1 MHLKTHRVKRHGKEH
16 VYYSLCES
24 VRVSRRRVV
33 QRQVLHLGELQGPQ
47 VEQWERTIAVLTES
61 GEERQMQLWAGR
73 AAPAQEDCAE
83 VVLSSLSVRRPRR
96 FGDCWAATKLWAAL
110 DLDGFFAAR
119 LEDEPGR
126 VPWAKVIELLV
137 VSRLCSPGSEL
148 SVHKQFYPGSAIGWL
163 LDTDAL
169 VAEKDRLYRALDRL
183 LPHKADLEQ
192 HLARRWKDLF
202 GVTCDLLLYD
212 LTSSYFEG
220 EAVEVEQAARGY
232 SRDHRPDCEQVVLA
246 LIVTPEG
253 LPVAYELFDGNRVDV
268 TTLLPMIEHV
278 EARHGK
284 MGRVWVFDRGIVSED
299 NLDELRAR
307 GAHYLVGAP
316 RSALGPREG
325 HLLTQEWQAISPEV
339 EVKLLP
345 EDAETYVLAR
355 SRPRAAKEQ
364 AMRTRIIR
372 GLMRDLIRLR
382 RSWGRGR
389 VKPDRVWRRLG
400 RLEERHGRA
409 WHYVKV
415 DFDGQRLSW
424 RWDRER
430 LRKAAWRDGAYL
442 LRTNLASTDPCD
454 LWRRYVQL
462 SEVEAAFRVF
472 KSELGVRPIWH
483 YTQPRVEAHVL
494 VAFLGYALWACL
506 RNQLRRAAPGLMP
519 AAVFDQLG
527 RMQLVEVWFNLRDG
541 RQLCLERITQ
551 PEPAQAALIDALGWL
566 LPEQPPP
573 KIYPKDL
580 GVCGQQPGG

>member
-33 QRQVLHLGELQGPQ
+33 QRQVLHLGELQGSQ
-47 VEQWERTIAVLTES
+47 VAQWERTIAVLTES

-73 AAPAQEDCAE
+73 PAPAQSDCVE

-96 FGDCWAATKLWAAL
+96 FGDCWAVTKLWTLL

-119 LEDEPGR
+119 LDDEPGA
-126 VPWAKVIELLV
+126 VSWAKVIELLV
-137 VSRLCSPGSEL
+137 VSRLCAPGSEL
-148 SVHKQFYPGSAIGWL
+148 SVHQRFYPQSAIGWL
-163 LDTDAL
+163 LDTDAA

-183 LPHKADLEQ
+183 LPLKAELEQ
-192 HLARRWKDLF
+192 HLARRWQDLF
-202 GVTCDLLLYD
+202 GVTCELLLYD

-220 EAVEVEQAARGY
+220 EAAQVEQASRGY
-232 SRDHRPDCEQVVLA
+232 SRDHRPDCVQVVLA

-253 LPVAYELFDGNRVDV
+253 LPVAYEVFDGNRVDV
-268 TTLLPMIEHV
+268 TTLQPMIDHV

-284 MGRVWVFDRGIVSED
+284 MGRVWVFDRGIVSEA
-299 NLDELRAR
+299 NLSGLRAR
-307 GAHYLVGAP
+307 GGHYLVGTP
-316 RSALGPREG
+316 RSALGPREA
-325 HLLTQEWQAISPEV
+325 HLLAQDWQAVSPEV

-345 EDAETYVLAR
+345 EDGETYVLAR

-364 AMRTRIIR
+364 AMRTRIVR

-382 RSWGRGR
+382 RSWQRGR
-389 VKPDRVWRRLG
+389 VHADRVWMRLG

-409 WHYVKV
+409 W
-415 DFDGQRLSW
+415 

-430 LRKAAWRDGAYL
+430 LRKASLRDGAYL
-442 LRTNLASTDPCD
+442 LRTNLTATEPTD

-483 YTQPRVEAHVL
+483 YTQSRVEAHIL

-527 RMQLVEVWFNLRDG
+527 RLQLVEVWFNLRDG

-551 PEPAQAALIDALGWL
+551 PDPAQIALLDALDWR

-573 KIYPKDL
+573 KIYPKDV
-580 GVCGQQPGG
+580 GMCGQ

>member
-16 VYYSLCES
+16 VYYSVCES
-24 VRVSRRRVV
+24 VRVSRHRVV
-33 QRQVLHLGELQGPQ
+33 QRQVLHLGELQSTQ
-47 VEQWERTIAVLTES
+47 VEQWERTIGVLTES

-73 AAPAQEDCAE
+73 PARAQEDCVE
-83 VVLSSLSVRRPRR
+83 VLLSTLRVRRPRR
-96 FGDCWAATKLWAAL
+96 FGDCWAATKLWAQL
-110 DLDGFFAAR
+110 DLDGFLAAR

-137 VSRLCSPGSEL
+137 VSRLCAPGSEL
-148 SVHKQFYPGSAIGWL
+148 SVHKQFYPQSAIGWL
-163 LDTDAL
+163 LDTDAA

-183 LPHKADLEQ
+183 RPHKADLEQ
-192 HLARRWKDLF
+192 HLARRWQDLF
-202 GVTCDLLLYD
+202 GVKCDLLLYD

-220 EAVEVEQAARGY
+220 EAAQVEQAARGY
-232 SRDHRPDCEQVVLA
+232 SRDHRGDCVQVVLA
-246 LIVTPEG
+246 LVVTPEG
-253 LPVAYELFDGNRVDV
+253 LPVAYELLDGNRVDV
-268 TTLLPMIEHV
+268 TTLQPMIDHV
-278 EARHGK
+278 EARHGQ
-284 MGRVWVFDRGIVSED
+284 MNRVWVFDRGIVSER
-299 NLDELRAR
+299 NLEALRSR
-307 GAHYLVGAP
+307 GGHYLVGAP
-316 RSALGPREG
+316 RSALGPREA
-325 HLLTQEWQAISPEV
+325 HLLAQDWQSVSAEV

-345 EDAETYVLAR
+345 EDDETYVLAR

-364 AMRTRIIR
+364 AMRTRIVR

-382 RSWGRGR
+382 RSWWRGR
-389 VKPDRVWRRLG
+389 VTADRVWMRLG

-409 WHYVKV
+409 RHYVQIN
-415 DFDGQRLSW
+415 FDGQRLSW

-442 LRTNLASTDPCD
+442 LRTNLTSTDPAE

-483 YTQPRVEAHVL
+483 FTQPRVEAHVL

-519 AAVFDQLG
+519 AAVLEQLG
-527 RMQLVEVWFNLRDG
+527 RIQLVEVWFHLRDG
-541 RQLCLERITQ
+541 RQICLERITQ
-551 PEPAQAALIDALGWL
+551 PEPAQAALIDALDWQ

-573 KIYPKDL
+573 KIYPKDV
-580 GVCGQQPGG
+580 GVCGQPTG